1 MKNTKQ
7 TENTR
12 RDPLETAAA
21 EWRTAQ
27 ERFQNAV
34 SEQLIDMAI
43 FDMEAAKRR
52 YMFLLKNSKDKKYV
66 SAHMYQ

>member
-1 MKNTKQ
+1 MKNSKQ
-7 TENTR
+7 QETTE
-12 RDPLETAAA
+12 RDPLKEAAA

-27 ERFQNAV
+27 ERFQNAE

-52 YMFLLKNSKDKKYV
+52 YVFLLKSSKNKDG
-66 SAHMYQ
+66 SPLSF